1 MDKRYNTGNP
11 RPSNSMKDLN
21 DNALAYDDFLN
32 SESDTFIDRF
42 GNAQD
47 TIIGA
52 TKKMAAA
59 TDAVIDEARQ
69 NLIPLSKQ
77 YMTLEAAQADIAN
90 IPEGSTAYV
99 RSADGSA
106 LADEYINNGG
116 TLEATGRTMPSQQAV
131 DSVQEQVSDIRD
143 DVSTV
148 RGGMG
153 NYIGESMYPLAADA
167 NDNMVM
173 WYDPVTDEIQGN
185 GLVTESNIGKTVQA
199 VPGAR
204 VYKGSS
210 LTPVVTDSQNKVLLG
225 YDADNDEMQGVG
237 LVSNS
242 TMNDGYSAKKF
253 TGNTVYPLLTDS
265 QNKVLLGYD
274 ADNDEMQGVGL
285 VSNSTMNDGYSAKKF
300 TGNTVYP
307 LLTDSQNKVLLGYDA
322 AADQIIAVG
331 LESQGAGPTYLDS
344 PLPYT
349 PIAKAVNQLVGYGQS
364 LMAGATSRPPISL
377 TQPYSNLTYI
387 GGTRGGGLN
396 TQDFSAFKPLVEDE
410 INPAPD
416 GGNNRGETV
425 CSGMANYATYLAYA
439 ENGIAP
445 SSHVLL
451 ISSAGKSGAPIS
463 ELKKG
468 TEWYNS
474 QFTQH
479 LTRGFD
485 VNPDLAIQCIPW
497 VQGESNSDGRAE
509 DGTRSAYRGRLRQLR
524 IDAEADAKA
533 KTGQT
538 TPVPMIVYQHSTN
551 IRTNTNTA
559 LAFYDLITE
568 KDSLFFFAT
577 PTYMFPHAVDTLHL
591 TAVGYKWMGCYFGRA
606 YKQMMHDRI
615 RPRFIHPISATYVG
629 GVIRWKFNVPQAP
642 LVLDTENLAPTQDY
656 GFSVYSGGV
665 KVAIISVSI
674 ENGDTVVIDTG
685 ESSLSS
691 VVVKY
696 GIDYLGTGLN
706 IQSGASGNLRDSTP
720 DTVLIAGEKRP
731 LFYLCPHLEFNAIN
745 GAI

>member
-1 MDKRYNTGNP
+1 MAEVPLPTP
-11 RPSNSMKDLN
+11 T
-21 DNALAYDDFLN
+21 DNAVPSTD
-32 SESDTFIDRF
+32 IR
-42 GNAQD
+42 
-47 TIIGA
+47 
-52 TKKMAAA
+52 
-59 TDAVIDEARQ
+59 DAVYAGAMLDKVVTSTEMTYTDRLGGEHYTVDGIKAEGDKVVEETRQ
-69 NLIPLSKQ
+69 NLIPLSRQ

-90 IPEGSTAYV
+90 IPEGSTTYY
-99 RSADGSA
+99 RSPDDSA
-106 LADEYINNGG
+106 LAIEVMNVGG
-116 TLEATGRTMPSQQAV
+116 TLQPTGRKMPSQQAV

-210 LTPVVTDSQNKVLLG
+210 LTPVV
-225 YDADNDEMQGVG
+225 
-237 LVSNS
+237 
-242 TMNDGYSAKKF
+242 
-253 TGNTVYPLLTDS
+253 TDS

>member
-1 MDKRYNTGNP
+1 
-11 RPSNSMKDLN
+11 
-21 DNALAYDDFLN
+21 
-32 SESDTFIDRF
+32 
-42 GNAQD
+42 
-47 TIIGA
+47 
-52 TKKMAAA
+52 
-59 TDAVIDEARQ
+59 
-69 NLIPLSKQ
+69 
-77 YMTLEAAQADIAN
+77 
-90 IPEGSTAYV
+90 
-99 RSADGSA
+99 
-106 LADEYINNGG
+106 
-116 TLEATGRTMPSQQAV
+116 MPSQQAV

-497 VQGESNSDGRAE
+497 VQGESNSDG
-509 DGTRSAYRGRLRQLR
+509 
-524 IDAEADAKA
+524 
-533 KTGQT
+533 
-538 TPVPMIVYQHSTN
+538 
-551 IRTNTNTA
+551 
-559 LAFYDLITE
+559 
-568 KDSLFFFAT
+568 
-577 PTYMFPHAVDTLHL
+577 
-591 TAVGYKWMGCYFGRA
+591 
-606 YKQMMHDRI
+606 
-615 RPRFIHPISATYVG
+615 
-629 GVIRWKFNVPQAP
+629 
-642 LVLDTENLAPTQDY
+642 
-656 GFSVYSGGV
+656 
-665 KVAIISVSI
+665 
-674 ENGDTVVIDTG
+674 
-685 ESSLSS
+685 
-691 VVVKY
+691 
-696 GIDYLGTGLN
+696 
-706 IQSGASGNLRDSTP
+706 
-720 DTVLIAGEKRP
+720 
-731 LFYLCPHLEFNAIN
+731 
-745 GAI
+745 

>member
-1 MDKRYNTGNP
+1 MAYVPPVGETTDPDIFMDNVKRADELVNGPAGTVDDRGGEP
-11 RPSNSMKDLN
+11 LDTWREMMAKN
-21 DNALAYDDFLN
+21 D
-32 SESDTFIDRF
+32 E
-42 GNAQD
+42 
-47 TIIGA
+47 
-52 TKKMAAA
+52 
-59 TDAVIDEARQ
+59 VRQ

-349 PIAKAVNQLVGYGQS
+349 PVAKAVNQLVGYGQS

-642 LVLDTENLAPTQDY
+642 LVLDTANLAPTQDY

>member
-1 MDKRYNTGNP
+1 MAYVPPVGETTDPDIFMDNVKRADELVNGPAGTVDDRGGEP
-11 RPSNSMKDLN
+11 LDTWREMMAKN
-21 DNALAYDDFLN
+21 D
-32 SESDTFIDRF
+32 E
-42 GNAQD
+42 
-47 TIIGA
+47 
-52 TKKMAAA
+52 
-59 TDAVIDEARQ
+59 VRQ

-210 LTPVVTDSQNKVLLG
+210 LTPVV
-225 YDADNDEMQGVG
+225 
-237 LVSNS
+237 
-242 TMNDGYSAKKF
+242 
-253 TGNTVYPLLTDS
+253 TDS

-642 LVLDTENLAPTQDY
+642 LVLDTANLAPTQDY

>member
-1 MDKRYNTGNP
+1 
-11 RPSNSMKDLN
+11 
-21 DNALAYDDFLN
+21 
-32 SESDTFIDRF
+32 
-42 GNAQD
+42 
-47 TIIGA
+47 
-52 TKKMAAA
+52 
-59 TDAVIDEARQ
+59 
-69 NLIPLSKQ
+69 
-77 YMTLEAAQADIAN
+77 
-90 IPEGSTAYV
+90 
-99 RSADGSA
+99 
-106 LADEYINNGG
+106 
-116 TLEATGRTMPSQQAV
+116 MPSQQAV

-210 LTPVVTDSQNKVLLG
+210 LTPVV
-225 YDADNDEMQGVG
+225 
-237 LVSNS
+237 
-242 TMNDGYSAKKF
+242 
-253 TGNTVYPLLTDS
+253 TDS

>member
-1 MDKRYNTGNP
+1 MAEVPLPTPTDNQV
-11 RPSNSMKDLN
+11 PSTD
-21 DNALAYDDFLN
+21 
-32 SESDTFIDRF
+32 IR
-42 GNAQD
+42 
-47 TIIGA
+47 
-52 TKKMAAA
+52 
-59 TDAVIDEARQ
+59 DAVYAGAMLDKVVTSTELKYTDRLGGEHYTVDGIKAEGDKVVEETRQ
-69 NLIPLSKQ
+69 NLIPLSRQ

-90 IPEGSTAYV
+90 IPEGSTTYY
-99 RSADGSA
+99 RSPDDSA
-106 LADEYINNGG
+106 LAIEVMNVGG

-210 LTPVVTDSQNKVLLG
+210 LTPVV
-225 YDADNDEMQGVG
+225 
-237 LVSNS
+237 
-242 TMNDGYSAKKF
+242 
-253 TGNTVYPLLTDS
+253 TDS

-642 LVLDTENLAPTQDY
+642 LVLDTANLAPTQDY

>member
-1 MDKRYNTGNP
+1 MAEVPLPTPTDNP
-11 RPSNSMKDLN
+11 VPSTD
-21 DNALAYDDFLN
+21 
-32 SESDTFIDRF
+32 IR
-42 GNAQD
+42 
-47 TIIGA
+47 
-52 TKKMAAA
+52 
-59 TDAVIDEARQ
+59 DAVYAGAMLDKVVTSTELTYTDRLGGEHYTVDGIKAEGDKVVEETRQ
-69 NLIPLSKQ
+69 NLIPLSRQ

-90 IPEGSTAYV
+90 IPEGSTTYY
-99 RSADGSA
+99 RSPDDSA
-106 LADEYINNGG
+106 LAIEVMNVDG
-116 TLEATGRTMPSQQAV
+116 TLQPTGRTMPSQQAV

-210 LTPVVTDSQNKVLLG
+210 LTPVV
-225 YDADNDEMQGVG
+225 
-237 LVSNS
+237 
-242 TMNDGYSAKKF
+242 
-253 TGNTVYPLLTDS
+253 TDS

-642 LVLDTENLAPTQDY
+642 LVLDTANLAPTQDY

>member
-1 MDKRYNTGNP
+1 MAYVPPVGETTDPDIFMDNVKRADELVNGPAGTVDDRGGEP
-11 RPSNSMKDLN
+11 LDTWREMMAKN
-21 DNALAYDDFLN
+21 D
-32 SESDTFIDRF
+32 E
-42 GNAQD
+42 
-47 TIIGA
+47 
-52 TKKMAAA
+52 
-59 TDAVIDEARQ
+59 VRQ

-210 LTPVVTDSQNKVLLG
+210 LTPVV
-225 YDADNDEMQGVG
+225 
-237 LVSNS
+237 
-242 TMNDGYSAKKF
+242 
-253 TGNTVYPLLTDS
+253 TDS

>member
-1 MDKRYNTGNP
+1 MAYVPPVGETTDPDIFMDNVKRADELVNGPAGTVDDRGGEP
-11 RPSNSMKDLN
+11 LDTWREMMAKN
-21 DNALAYDDFLN
+21 D
-32 SESDTFIDRF
+32 E
-42 GNAQD
+42 
-47 TIIGA
+47 
-52 TKKMAAA
+52 
-59 TDAVIDEARQ
+59 VRQ

-116 TLEATGRTMPSQQAV
+116 TLEATGQTMPSQQAV

-210 LTPVVTDSQNKVLLG
+210 LTPVV
-225 YDADNDEMQGVG
+225 
-237 LVSNS
+237 
-242 TMNDGYSAKKF
+242 
-253 TGNTVYPLLTDS
+253 TDS

-642 LVLDTENLAPTQDY
+642 LVLDTANLAPTQDY

>member
-1 MDKRYNTGNP
+1 MAEVPLPTPTDNP
-11 RPSNSMKDLN
+11 VPSTD
-21 DNALAYDDFLN
+21 
-32 SESDTFIDRF
+32 IR
-42 GNAQD
+42 
-47 TIIGA
+47 
-52 TKKMAAA
+52 
-59 TDAVIDEARQ
+59 DAVYAGAMLDKVVTSTELTYTDRLGGEHYTVDGIKAEGDKVVEETRQ
-69 NLIPLSKQ
+69 NLIPLSRQ

-90 IPEGSTAYV
+90 IPEGSTTYY
-99 RSADGSA
+99 RSPDDSA
-106 LADEYINNGG
+106 LAIEVMNVDG
-116 TLEATGRTMPSQQAV
+116 TLQPTGRTMPSQQAV

-210 LTPVVTDSQNKVLLG
+210 LTPVV
-225 YDADNDEMQGVG
+225 
-237 LVSNS
+237 
-242 TMNDGYSAKKF
+242 
-253 TGNTVYPLLTDS
+253 
-265 QNKVLLGYD
+265 
-274 ADNDEMQGVGL
+274 
-285 VSNSTMNDGYSAKKF
+285 
-300 TGNTVYP
+300 
-307 LLTDSQNKVLLGYDA
+307 TDSQNKVLLGYDA

>member
-1 MDKRYNTGNP
+1 MAYVPPVGETTDPDIFMDNVKRADELVNGPAGTVDDRGGEP
-11 RPSNSMKDLN
+11 LDTWREMMAKN
-21 DNALAYDDFLN
+21 D
-32 SESDTFIDRF
+32 E
-42 GNAQD
+42 
-47 TIIGA
+47 
-52 TKKMAAA
+52 
-59 TDAVIDEARQ
+59 VRQ

-77 YMTLEAAQADIAN
+77 YMTLEATQADIAN

-210 LTPVVTDSQNKVLLG
+210 LTPVV
-225 YDADNDEMQGVG
+225 
-237 LVSNS
+237 
-242 TMNDGYSAKKF
+242 
-253 TGNTVYPLLTDS
+253 TDS

>member
-1 MDKRYNTGNP
+1 MAEVPLPTP
-11 RPSNSMKDLN
+11 T
-21 DNALAYDDFLN
+21 DNAVPSTD
-32 SESDTFIDRF
+32 IR
-42 GNAQD
+42 
-47 TIIGA
+47 
-52 TKKMAAA
+52 
-59 TDAVIDEARQ
+59 DAVYAGAMLDKVVTSTEMTYTDRLGGEHYTVDGIKAEGDKVVEETRQ
-69 NLIPLSKQ
+69 NLIPLSRQ

-90 IPEGSTAYV
+90 IPEGSTTYY
-99 RSADGSA
+99 RSPDDSA
-106 LADEYINNGG
+106 LAIEVMNVGG

-210 LTPVVTDSQNKVLLG
+210 LTPVV
-225 YDADNDEMQGVG
+225 
-237 LVSNS
+237 
-242 TMNDGYSAKKF
+242 
-253 TGNTVYPLLTDS
+253 TDS

-642 LVLDTENLAPTQDY
+642 LVLDTVNLAPTQDY

-665 KVAIISVSI
+665 KVSIISVSI